1 MTRLLGEIC
10 PGSAGCAL
18 SCALSGAFL
27 PAPFFAVVGSM
38 FREKCSGQLTI
49 ARRAGALPSA
59 LYCCGYRFVCRRGA
73 KNEWFQLTAAQERDV
88 LTAGPSHIGGVMDSM
103 AVVMIVLALAAGG
116 AIGIFFQQRATTRRI
131 GDAEDLARRIVEE
144 ARKEAQAQKKEILL
158 QGQDD
163 LYNQK
168 RELEN
173 EFKERER
180 EAKLRE
186 RKLEEMGTRLE
197 EKLEK
202 ATAREHELLA
212 SEKDLARKERQLAE
226 NEEYL
231 QTRIEEQENR
241 LAEIAGLT
249 AEEARERLLAEVEA
263 RTRHESARMIR
274 QIETEARETAD
285 RKAKE
290 ILCNVIQRYAG
301 DYVNEQ
307 TVTAVSLP
315 SEDMKGRIIGREGR
329 NIRAL
334 EAATGVDLII
344 DDTPETVILSAYS
357 PLRRQVAKMALER
370 LIQDGRIHPARIEDV
385 VQKCEQELDAQVR
398 EVGEQATFDAGVHG
412 IHPEIVRLLGQLRYR
427 TSFTQNVLQH
437 SLEVSALCGMMAAE
451 LGMDVKKAKR
461 AGLLHDIGKAVDHEV
476 EGPHAI
482 IGADIAKKYN
492 ESKEIVHA
500 IAAHHED
507 QRPSTALAV
516 LVQAADSISGARPGA
531 RKELLENYV
540 KRLEDLENIANSFEG
555 VSKAYAI
562 QAGRE
567 IRVMVNPESVDDD
580 ATYLLCKDIADKIE
594 KNLTY
599 PGQIRVT
606 VIRERRASGF
616 AK

>member
-1 MTRLLGEIC
+1 MDPLFIAALVAAALLGVAL
-10 PGSAGCAL
+10 GVFAHKRSA
-18 SCALSGAFL
+18 
-27 PAPFFAVVGSM
+27 
-38 FREKCSGQLTI
+38 
-49 ARRAGALPSA
+49 
-59 LYCCGYRFVCRRGA
+59 A
-73 KNEWFQLTAAQERDV
+73 KRV
-88 LTAGPSHIGGVMDSM
+88 
-103 AVVMIVLALAAGG
+103 
-116 AIGIFFQQRATTRRI
+116 
-131 GDAEDLARRIVEE
+131 GDAEDLAKRIVAE

-163 LYNQK
+163 LFNQK

-180 EAKLRE
+180 EVKARE
-186 RKLEEMGTRLE
+186 RKLEEMGGRLE

-202 ATAREHELLA
+202 ATTREHELLT
-212 SEKDLARKERQLAE
+212 SEKELARKERQLSE
-226 NEEYL
+226 SEMFL
-231 QTRIEEQENR
+231 QTRIEEQEQR
-241 LAEIAGLT
+241 LSEIAGLT
-249 AEEARERLLAEVEA
+249 ADEAKVRLFSEIEA
-263 RTRHESARMIR
+263 KTRHESARMIR
-274 QIETEARETAD
+274 QIEMEARETAD

-307 TVTAVSLP
+307 TVTAVTLP

-370 LIQDGRIHPARIEDV
+370 LIQDGRIHPARIEDI
-385 VQKCEQELDAQVR
+385 VQKCEQELDTQVR

-476 EGPHAI
+476 EGPHAL
-482 IGADIAKKYN
+482 IGADLAKKYN
-492 ESKEIVHA
+492 ESQEIIHA

-540 KRLEDLENIANSFEG
+540 KRLEDLEGIATSFDG

-567 IRVMVNPESVDDD
+567 IRVMVNSDMVDDD
-580 ATYLLCKDIADKIE
+580 TTDRKS
-594 KNLTY
+594 
-599 PGQIRVT
+599 V
-606 VIRERRASGF
+606 V
-616 AK
+616 

>member
-1 MTRLLGEIC
+1 MDPLFIAALVAAALLGV
-10 PGSAGCAL
+10 AL
-18 SCALSGAFL
+18 G
-27 PAPFFAVVGSM
+27 
-38 FREKCSGQLTI
+38 
-49 ARRAGALPSA
+49 
-59 LYCCGYRFVCRRGA
+59 
-73 KNEWFQLTAAQERDV
+73 
-88 LTAGPSHIGGVMDSM
+88 
-103 AVVMIVLALAAGG
+103 VLAHKHSAAK
-116 AIGIFFQQRATTRRI
+116 RV
-131 GDAEDLARRIVEE
+131 GDADDLAKRIVAE

-163 LYNQK
+163 LFNQK

-180 EAKLRE
+180 EVKARE
-186 RKLEEMGTRLE
+186 RKLEEMGGRLE

-202 ATAREHELLA
+202 ATAREHELLTA
-212 SEKDLARKERQLAE
+212 EKDLARKERQL
-226 NEEYL
+226 NESEVFL
-231 QTRIEEQENR
+231 QTRIDEQEQR
-241 LAEIAGLT
+241 LSQIAGLT
-249 AEEARERLLAEVEA
+249 ADEAKTRLFGEIEA
-263 RTRHESARMIR
+263 KTRHESARMIR
-274 QIETEARETAD
+274 QIEMEARETAD

-307 TVTAVSLP
+307 TVTAVTLP

-370 LIQDGRIHPARIEDV
+370 LIQDGRIHPARIEDI
-385 VQKCEQELDAQVR
+385 VQKCEQELDTQVR

-476 EGPHAI
+476 EGPHAL
-482 IGADIAKKYN
+482 IGADLAKKYN
-492 ESKEIVHA
+492 ESQEIVHA

-540 KRLEDLENIANSFEG
+540 KRLEDLEGIATGFEG

-567 IRVMVNPESVDDD
+567 IRVMVNSDMVDDD
-580 ATYLLCKDIADKIE
+580 TTYILCKDIAEKIE

-606 VIRERRASGF
+606 VIRERRAVGL

>member
-1 MTRLLGEIC
+1 MDPLFIAALVAAALLGV
-10 PGSAGCAL
+10 AL
-18 SCALSGAFL
+18 G
-27 PAPFFAVVGSM
+27 
-38 FREKCSGQLTI
+38 
-49 ARRAGALPSA
+49 
-59 LYCCGYRFVCRRGA
+59 
-73 KNEWFQLTAAQERDV
+73 
-88 LTAGPSHIGGVMDSM
+88 
-103 AVVMIVLALAAGG
+103 VLAHKRSAAK
-116 AIGIFFQQRATTRRI
+116 RV
-131 GDAEDLARRIVEE
+131 GDAEDLAKRIVAE
-144 ARKEAQAQKKEILL
+144 ARKEAQAQKKELLL

-163 LYNQK
+163 LFNQK

-180 EAKLRE
+180 EVKARE
-186 RKLEEMGTRLE
+186 RKLEEMGGRLE

-202 ATAREHELLA
+202 ATTREHELLT
-212 SEKDLARKERQLAE
+212 SEKELARKERQLSE
-226 NEEYL
+226 SEIFL
-231 QTRIEEQENR
+231 QTRIEEQEQR
-241 LAEIAGLT
+241 LSEIAGLT
-249 AEEARERLLAEVEA
+249 SDEAKARLFSEIEA
-263 RTRHESARMIR
+263 KTRHESARMIR
-274 QIETEARETAD
+274 QIEMEARETAD

-307 TVTAVSLP
+307 TVTAVTLP

-370 LIQDGRIHPARIEDV
+370 LIQDGRIHPARIEDI

-476 EGPHAI
+476 EGPHAL

-492 ESKEIVHA
+492 ESQEIIHA

-540 KRLEDLENIANSFEG
+540 KRLEDLEGIATSFDG

-567 IRVMVNPESVDDD
+567 IRVMVNSDMVDDD
-580 ATYLLCKDIADKIE
+580 TTYILCKDIAEKIE

-606 VIRERRASGF
+606 VIRERRAVGL

>member
-1 MTRLLGEIC
+1 MDT
-10 PGSAGCAL
+10 
-18 SCALSGAFL
+18 
-27 PAPFFAVVGSM
+27 
-38 FREKCSGQLTI
+38 LTI
-49 ARRAGALPSA
+49 
-59 LYCCGYRFVCRRGA
+59 
-73 KNEWFQLTAAQERDV
+73 V
-88 LTAGPSHIGGVMDSM
+88 LTA
-103 AVVMIVLALAAGG
+103 LALVVGAALGYVL
-116 AIGIFFQQRATTRRI
+116 QSRATSKRI
-131 GDAEDLARRIVEE
+131 GDADELAKRIVEE

-158 QGQDD
+158 QGQND

-168 RELEN
+168 REQEN

-180 EAKLRE
+180 EVKIRE
-186 RKLEEMGTRLE
+186 RKLEEMGDRLE
-197 EKLEK
+197 ERLGK
-202 ATAREHELLA
+202 ATEKEHELLA
-212 SEKDLARKERQLAE
+212 TEKNLARKERQLEE

-231 QTRIEEQENR
+231 QTRIEEQEQR
-241 LAEIAGLT
+241 LSEIAGLT
-249 AEEARERLLAEVEA
+249 ADEARERLFADIEA

-290 ILCNVIQRYAG
+290 ILCSVIQRYAG

-370 LIQDGRIHPARIEDV
+370 LIQDGRIHPARIEDI
-385 VQKCEQELDAQVR
+385 VQKCEQELDTQVR

-412 IHPEIVRLLGQLRYR
+412 IHPEIIRLLGQLRYR

-476 EGPHAI
+476 EGPHAL

-492 ESKEIVHA
+492 EGKDIVHA

-540 KRLEDLENIANSFEG
+540 KRLEDLENIATSFDG
-555 VSKAYAI
+555 VTKAYAI

-580 ATYLLCKDIADKIE
+580 STYLLCKDIAEKIE

>member
-1 MTRLLGEIC
+1 
-10 PGSAGCAL
+10 
-18 SCALSGAFL
+18 
-27 PAPFFAVVGSM
+27 
-38 FREKCSGQLTI
+38 
-49 ARRAGALPSA
+49 
-59 LYCCGYRFVCRRGA
+59 
-73 KNEWFQLTAAQERDV
+73 
-88 LTAGPSHIGGVMDSM
+88 MDSM

-567 IRVMVNPESVDDD
+567 IRVMVNPESVGDD

>member
-1 MTRLLGEIC
+1 MDIT
-10 PGSAGCAL
+10 
-18 SCALSGAFL
+18 
-27 PAPFFAVVGSM
+27 
-38 FREKCSGQLTI
+38 TI
-49 ARRAGALPSA
+49 
-59 LYCCGYRFVCRRGA
+59 
-73 KNEWFQLTAAQERDV
+73 FQLVGVLVAGLVIGVVVQRCTTAKH
-88 LTAGPSHIGGVMDSM
+88 L
-103 AVVMIVLALAAGG
+103 
-116 AIGIFFQQRATTRRI
+116 
-131 GDAEDLARRIVEE
+131 GDANELAKRIVEE
-144 ARKEAQAQKKEILL
+144 ARKEAQAQKKEILV
-158 QGQDD
+158 QGQND
-163 LYNQK
+163 LFNQK
-168 RELEN
+168 REMEN

-180 EAKLRE
+180 EVKARE
-186 RKLEEMGTRLE
+186 RKLEELGSRLE

-202 ATAREHELLA
+202 ATEKEHELLA
-212 SEKDLARKERQLAE
+212 TEKDLARKERHLAE
-226 NEEYL
+226 QEEFL
-231 QTRIEEQENR
+231 EKRIDEQERR
-241 LAEIAGLT
+241 LEEISGLT
-249 AEEARERLLAEVEA
+249 AEEAKTRLFSEIEA

-285 RKAKE
+285 RKAKD

-307 TVTAVSLP
+307 TVTAVTLP

-385 VQKCEQELDAQVR
+385 VQKCEQELDTQVR
-398 EVGEQATFDAGVHG
+398 EIGEQATFDAGVHG
-412 IHPEIVRLLGQLRYR
+412 IHPELIRLLGQLRYR

-437 SLEVSALCGMMAAE
+437 ALEVSALCGMMAAE

-482 IGADIAKKYN
+482 IGADLAKKYN

-507 QRPSTALAV
+507 VRPASALAV

-540 KRLEDLENIANSFEG
+540 KRLEDLENIATSFDG
-555 VSKAYAI
+555 VTKAYAI

-567 IRVMVNPESVDDD
+567 IRVMVNPEHVDDD
-580 ATYLLCKDIADKIE
+580 ATYLLCKDIAEKIE

-606 VIRERRASGF
+606 VIRERRAFGF

>member
-1 MTRLLGEIC
+1 MEFFT
-10 PGSAGCAL
+10 AL
-18 SCALSGAFL
+18 SVL
-27 PAPFFAVVGSM
+27 
-38 FREKCSGQLTI
+38 
-49 ARRAGALPSA
+49 
-59 LYCCGYRFVCRRGA
+59 
-73 KNEWFQLTAAQERDV
+73 AAICV
-88 LTAGPSHIGGVMDSM
+88 SGGVGFYLNKHLN
-103 AVVMIVLALAAGG
+103 AK
-116 AIGIFFQQRATTRRI
+116 RI
-131 GDAEDLARRIVEE
+131 GDATELATRIVEE
-144 ARKEAQAQKKEILL
+144 SRKEAQAQKKEILL
-158 QGQDD
+158 QGQDE
-163 LYNQK
+163 LFNQK
-168 RELEN
+168 RELEH

-180 EAKLRE
+180 ELKARD
-186 RKLEEMGTRLE
+186 RKLQEQGERLE

-202 ATAREHELLA
+202 ATEKEHELL
-212 SEKDLARKERQLAE
+212 SVEKDLSKKERKLAE
-226 NEEYL
+226 LEETLNE
-231 QTRIEEQENR
+231 RIDEQEHR
-241 LAEIAGLT
+241 LQEVSGLT
-249 AEEARERLLAEVEA
+249 AEEARQRLFAEIES
-263 RTRHESARMIR
+263 RTRHEAAKMMRL
-274 QIETEARETAD
+274 IEAEARETAD

-290 ILCNVIQRYAG
+290 IIACSIQRYAG
-301 DYVNEQ
+301 DYVGEH
-307 TVTAVSLP
+307 TVTAVTLP

-385 VQKCEQELDAQVR
+385 VHKCEQELEVQIR

-412 IHPEIVRLLGQLRYR
+412 IHPELVRFLGQLRYR

-476 EGPHAI
+476 EGPHAL
-482 IGADIAKKYN
+482 IGADLAKKYN
-492 ESKEIVHA
+492 ESKEILHA

-507 QRPSTALAV
+507 QRPETALAV
-516 LVQAADSISGARPGA
+516 LVQAADSLSGARPGA
-531 RKELLENYV
+531 RKELLESYV
-540 KRLEDLENIANSFEG
+540 KRLEDLENIASEFDG

-567 IRVMVNPESVDDD
+567 IRVMVNSENVDDD
-580 ATYLLCKDIADKIE
+580 QTYMLCKGITGKIE
-594 KNLTY
+594 ENLTY

-606 VIRERRASGF
+606 VIRERRAVGY